1 MKRAP
6 GMMIADSNYAIA
18 DTLVKFGQYDQALPH
33 YLRALELWRKLND
46 KRRAAFTSYGLG
58 NLFEQQGRL
67 GAALSAKQEA
77 LSTIRDV
84 QDKIGMAEMLGGYGS
99 ALNLLGR
106 GEEAQKSLEEALALS
121 REVKNQNLVAQN
133 LNFQGDSFFYRGDYK
148 SARAGYERALRAASQ
163 TTDRRLTLISK
174 FNLAKIAVKEGRSR
188 EAIGTL
194 RTLAEQAD
202 GLGLKYLSVEC
213 STYMG
218 EALVNGKDYSQARQ
232 ELNRALAR
240 SEKLGL
246 QILQAKSHYLLG
258 TASRLMG
265 NATEASRD
273 YADAYRILD
282 EAKKEAKSDTLLKR
296 TDLGSIYKESEKWRQ
311 NLPG

>member
-1 MKRAP
+1 M
-6 GMMIADSNYAIA
+6 
-18 DTLVKFGQYDQALPH
+18 
-33 YLRALELWRKLND
+33 
-46 KRRAAFTSYGLG
+46 
-58 NLFEQQGRL
+58 
-67 GAALSAKQEA
+67 
-77 LSTIRDV
+77 
-84 QDKIGMAEMLGGYGS
+84 
-99 ALNLLGR
+99 
-106 GEEAQKSLEEALALS
+106 
-121 REVKNQNLVAQN
+121 KNQNLVAQN

-265 NATEASRD
+265 NGTEASRD
-273 YADAYRILD
+273 YTDAHRILD
-282 EAKKEAKSDTLLKR
+282 EINKEAKSDNFLKR
-296 TDLGSIYKESEKWRQ
+296 IDLSPIYTESTKWSQ
-311 NLPG
+311 NPPA